1 MNKKNLH
8 KKPYI
13 ILIFASFIILISF
26 IYLVNRDKNLI
37 ESYIIKYDD
46 EVNVKVTS
54 VFNNHNILELNN
66 RDLMIS
72 GTYPVINQDELVNKV
87 KEKNISGTLWNDPN
101 TSEFKPVLSDIE
113 PPFRLLKK
121 AYSDTLKIIKQQD
134 TILVLMNK

>member
-1 MNKKNLH
+1 
-8 KKPYI
+8 
-13 ILIFASFIILISF
+13 
-26 IYLVNRDKNLI
+26 VNRDKNLI
-37 ESYIIKYDD
+37 ESNRIKYDD
-46 EVNVKVTS
+46 EVNVKVHS

-87 KEKNISGTLWNDPN
+87 KEKNISGRLWNNPN
-101 TSEFKPVLSDIE
+101 TPEFKPVLSDIE

-121 AYSDTLKIIKQQD
+121 AYSDTLKIIKEQD